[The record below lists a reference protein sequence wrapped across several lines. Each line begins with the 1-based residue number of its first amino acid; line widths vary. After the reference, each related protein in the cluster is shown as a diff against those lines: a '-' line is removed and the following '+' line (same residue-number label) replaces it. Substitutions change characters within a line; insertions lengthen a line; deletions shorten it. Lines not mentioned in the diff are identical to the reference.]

1 MSSQEN
7 HKYYNPLWAIFFVL
21 LTFEISTLPA
31 LYLLDALGGWV
42 YQNPITVNMTY
53 IGSVEMY
60 PIRDNLIGFFSTPIA
75 IFFILWRMKK
85 RKIPL
90 SDLGSL
96 EIQGNPIFIGIFL
109 LIAFLFLEESYF
121 YFLGIE
127 IPESFIK
134 FILAEPILLGFISV
148 VLIAPVIEEFLF
160 RGFLYS
166 QLQQSILKDWGAVI
180 VSSLVWTI
188 IHFQYEAG
196 ILFVLFLFGLLLGY
210 FRIKYNSLL
219 IPIVLHAVNNLL
231 SFIMITF
238 DIQLFS

>member
-1 MSSQEN
+1 MSSPEN
-7 HKYYNPLWAIFFVL
+7 HKYYNPLWAIFFVV

-60 PIRDNLIGFFSTPIA
+60 PIRDNLVGFFAMPVA

-90 SDLGSL
+90 SELGSL
-96 EIQGNPIFIGIFL
+96 EIQTKPLFLSIFL
-109 LIAFLFLEESYF
+109 LAAFLLLEEFYF
-121 YFLGIE
+121 YVLGIE
-127 IPESFIK
+127 MPESFIE
-134 FILAEPILLGFISV
+134 FMLAEPILLGFISV
-148 VLIAPVIEEFLF
+148 VVVAPIIEEFLF

-166 QLQQSILKDWGAVI
+166 QLRRSFLKDWGSVA
-180 VSSLVWTI
+180 VSSLVWTA
-188 IHFQYEAG
+188 IHFQYEVG
-196 ILFVLFLFGLLLGY
+196 ILFFLFLFGLFLGY

-219 IPIVLHAVNNLL
+219 IPVALHALNNLIA
-231 SFIMITF
+231 FILTIYF
-238 DIQLFS
+238 P

>member
-1 MSSQEN
+1 LSSLEN
-7 HKYYNPLWAIFFVL
+7 HKYYNPLWAIFFVV

-42 YQNPITVNMTY
+42 YQNPITVNMAY

-60 PIRDNLIGFFSTPIA
+60 PIRDNLVGFFAMPVA

-96 EIQGNPIFIGIFL
+96 EIQRKPLFLSIFL
-109 LIAFLFLEESYF
+109 LAAFLLLEEFYF
-121 YFLGIE
+121 YVLGIE
-127 IPESFIK
+127 MPESFIE
-134 FILAEPILLGFISV
+134 FMLAEPILLGFISV
-148 VLIAPVIEEFLF
+148 VVVAPIIEEFLF

-166 QLQQSILKDWGAVI
+166 QLRRSFLRDWGAI
-180 VSSLVWTI
+180 AVSSLVWTA
-188 IHFQYEAG
+188 IHFQYEVG
-196 ILFVLFLFGLLLGY
+196 ILFFLFLFGLFLGY

-219 IPIVLHAVNNLL
+219 IPVALHALNNLIA
-231 SFIMITF
+231 FILTIYF
-238 DIQLFS
+238 P

>member
-1 MSSQEN
+1 MSSPEN

-31 LYLLDALGGWV
+31 LYLLDTLDCWV

-60 PIRDNLIGFFSTPIA
+60 PIRDNLVGFFAMPVA

-90 SDLGSL
+90 SELGSL
-96 EIQGNPIFIGIFL
+96 EIQTKPLFLSIFL
-109 LIAFLFLEESYF
+109 LAAFLLLEEFYF
-121 YFLGIE
+121 YVLGIE
-127 IPESFIK
+127 MPESFIE
-134 FILAEPILLGFISV
+134 FMLAEPILLGFISV
-148 VLIAPVIEEFLF
+148 VVVAPLIEEFLF

-166 QLQQSILKDWGAVI
+166 QLRRSFLRDWGAVA
-180 VSSLVWTI
+180 VSSLVWTA
-188 IHFQYEAG
+188 IHFQYEVG
-196 ILFVLFLFGLLLGY
+196 ILFFLFLFGLFLGY

-219 IPIVLHAVNNLL
+219 IPVALHALNNLIA
-231 SFIMITF
+231 FILTIYF
-238 DIQLFS
+238 P

>member
-1 MSSQEN
+1 LSSLES
-7 HKYYNPLWAIFFVL
+7 HKYYNPLWAIFFVV

-42 YQNPITVNMTY
+42 YQNPITVNMAY

-60 PIRDNLIGFFSTPIA
+60 PIRDNLVGFFAMPVA

-96 EIQGNPIFIGIFL
+96 EIQRKPLFLSIFL
-109 LIAFLFLEESYF
+109 LAAFLLLEEFYF
-121 YFLGIE
+121 YVLGIE
-127 IPESFIK
+127 MPESFIE
-134 FILAEPILLGFISV
+134 FMLAEPILLGFISV
-148 VLIAPVIEEFLF
+148 VVVAPIIEEFLF

-166 QLQQSILKDWGAVI
+166 QLRRSFLKDWGAVA
-180 VSSLVWTI
+180 VSSLVWTA
-188 IHFQYEAG
+188 IHFQYEVG
-196 ILFVLFLFGLLLGY
+196 ILFFLFLFGLFLGY

-219 IPIVLHAVNNLL
+219 IPVALHALNNLIA
-231 SFIMITF
+231 FILTIYF
-238 DIQLFS
+238 P

>member
-42 YQNPITVNMTY
+42 YQNPITVNMAY

-60 PIRDNLIGFFSTPIA
+60 PIRDNLVGFFAMPVA

-90 SDLGSL
+90 SELGSL
-96 EIQGNPIFIGIFL
+96 EIQTKPLFLSIFL
-109 LIAFLFLEESYF
+109 LAAFLLLEEFYF
-121 YFLGIE
+121 YVLGIE
-127 IPESFIK
+127 MPESFIE
-134 FILAEPILLGFISV
+134 FMLAEPILLGFISV
-148 VLIAPVIEEFLF
+148 VVVAPIIEEFLF

-166 QLQQSILKDWGAVI
+166 QLRRSFLKDWGAVAI
-180 VSSLVWTI
+180 SSLVWTA
-188 IHFQYEAG
+188 IHFQYEVG
-196 ILFVLFLFGLLLGY
+196 ILFFLFLFGLFLGY

-219 IPIVLHAVNNLL
+219 IPVALHALNNLIA
-231 SFIMITF
+231 FILTIYF
-238 DIQLFS
+238 L

>member
-31 LYLLDALGGWV
+31 LYLLDSLGGWV
-42 YQNPITVNMTY
+42 YQNPIMVNMTY

-60 PIRDNLIGFFSTPIA
+60 PIRDNLVGFFAMPMA

-90 SDLGSL
+90 SELGSL
-96 EIQGNPIFIGIFL
+96 EIQRKPIFLSFFL
-109 LIAFLFLEESYF
+109 LATFLLLEELYF
-121 YFLGIE
+121 YVLGIE
-127 IPESFIK
+127 MPESFIE
-134 FILAEPILLGFISV
+134 FMLAEPILLGFISV
-148 VLIAPVIEEFLF
+148 VVVAPIIEEFLF

-166 QLQQSILKDWGAVI
+166 QLRRSFLRDWGAMA
-180 VSSLVWTI
+180 VSSLVWTA
-188 IHFQYEAG
+188 IHFQYEVG
-196 ILFVLFLFGLLLGY
+196 ILFFLFLFGLFLGY

-219 IPIVLHAVNNLL
+219 IPVALHAVNNLIAFL
-231 SFIMITF
+231 LIIY
-238 DIQLFS
+238 LP

>member
-1 MSSQEN
+1 MSSPEN
-7 HKYYNPLWAIFFVL
+7 HKYYNPLWAIFFVV

-60 PIRDNLIGFFSTPIA
+60 PIRDNLVGFFAMPVA

-90 SDLGSL
+90 SELGSL
-96 EIQGNPIFIGIFL
+96 EIQTKPLFLSIFL
-109 LIAFLFLEESYF
+109 LAAFLLLEEFYF
-121 YFLGIE
+121 YVLGIE
-127 IPESFIK
+127 MPESFIE
-134 FILAEPILLGFISV
+134 FMLAEPILLGFISV
-148 VLIAPVIEEFLF
+148 VVVAPIIEEFLF

-166 QLQQSILKDWGAVI
+166 QLRRSFLKDWGAVA
-180 VSSLVWTI
+180 VSSLVWTA
-188 IHFQYEAG
+188 IHFQYEVG
-196 ILFVLFLFGLLLGY
+196 ILFFLFLFGLFLGY

-219 IPIVLHAVNNLL
+219 IPVALHALNNLIA
-231 SFIMITF
+231 FILTIYF
-238 DIQLFS
+238 L

>member
-1 MSSQEN
+1 MSSPEN
-7 HKYYNPLWAIFFVL
+7 HKYYNPLWAIFFVV

-60 PIRDNLIGFFSTPIA
+60 PIRDNLVGFFAMPVA

-90 SDLGSL
+90 SELGSL
-96 EIQGNPIFIGIFL
+96 EIQTKPLFLSIFL
-109 LIAFLFLEESYF
+109 LAAFLLLEEFYF
-121 YFLGIE
+121 YVLGIE
-127 IPESFIK
+127 MPESFIE
-134 FILAEPILLGFISV
+134 FMLAEPILLGFISV
-148 VLIAPVIEEFLF
+148 VVVAPIIEEFLF

-166 QLQQSILKDWGAVI
+166 QLRRSFLKDWGAVA
-180 VSSLVWTI
+180 VSSLVWTA
-188 IHFQYEAG
+188 IHFQYEVG
-196 ILFVLFLFGLLLGY
+196 ILFFLFLFGLFLGY

-219 IPIVLHAVNNLL
+219 IPVALHALNNLIA
-231 SFIMITF
+231 FILIIYF
-238 DIQLFS
+238 P

>member
-60 PIRDNLIGFFSTPIA
+60 PIRDNLVGFFAMPVA

-90 SDLGSL
+90 SELGSL
-96 EIQGNPIFIGIFL
+96 EIQTKPLFLSIFL
-109 LIAFLFLEESYF
+109 LAAFLLLEEFYF
-121 YFLGIE
+121 YVLGIE
-127 IPESFIK
+127 MPESFIE
-134 FILAEPILLGFISV
+134 FMLAEPILLGFISV
-148 VLIAPVIEEFLF
+148 VVVAPIIEEFLF

-166 QLQQSILKDWGAVI
+166 QLRRSFLRDWGAMAVT
-180 VSSLVWTI
+180 SLVWTA
-188 IHFQYEAG
+188 IHFQYEVG
-196 ILFVLFLFGLLLGY
+196 ILFFLFLFGLFLGY

-219 IPIVLHAVNNLL
+219 IPVALHALNNLIAFML
-231 SFIMITF
+231 TIYFP
-238 DIQLFS
+238 